1 MARRVE
7 EAEGLASEAR
17 ATYFPQVDLK
27 AGSSRSEVST
37 LNANPLPASAHR
49 LQDSRRA
56 GLSTS
61 FEIDLWGKLR
71 RANES
76 ARADLLAS
84 RYARDAVT
92 LTVTGAVVNSYL
104 ALRANDAALALT
116 ENTLTTRRESL
127 EIVRSRFAAG
137 SASPLE
143 ENQAEGSLA
152 AAEAQAAELR
162 RQRAMAE
169 SQLALLTGQ
178 PNLRIPAGDL
188 RQMPLPP
195 VPPSG
200 LPSALLEARPDIR
213 QAEESL
219 ISANAR
225 IGVAKAAYFPSV
237 TLTGTYGG
245 ESAALADLFKSGAN
259 VWSLGLAAA
268 MPLFDAGRT
277 SARVDQATARQ
288 KQALA
293 GYQKTVHTA
302 FKEVNDALVGLRE
315 YATADDAQDKRA
327 KAAQK
332 SLDIA
337 QIRYAAGY
345 SGFLE
350 VLDAQRT
357 ANDALMAFVST
368 RQARLNASVDL
379 FKALGGGWKDDYLTD
394 SHDNTGT
401 RSVLSQLAPGDVF
414 GVMSILTGDKLAAD
428 VIAGNRCYVLL
439 IPQAVFNTHIL
450 TNPKAVAY
458 LSRLLLDRMRSMSLD
473 IVGGQ
478 TPGAARSDD
487 HVCLRRG
494 CWYRRGRPSCI

>member
-1 MARRVE
+1 
-7 EAEGLASEAR
+7 
-17 ATYFPQVDLK
+17 
-27 AGSSRSEVST
+27 
-37 LNANPLPASAHR
+37 
-49 LQDSRRA
+49 
-56 GLSTS
+56 
-61 FEIDLWGKLR
+61 
-71 RANES
+71 
-76 ARADLLAS
+76 
-84 RYARDAVT
+84 
-92 LTVTGAVVNSYL
+92 
-104 ALRANDAALALT
+104 
-116 ENTLTTRRESL
+116 
-127 EIVRSRFAAG
+127 
-137 SASPLE
+137 
-143 ENQAEGSLA
+143 
-152 AAEAQAAELR
+152 
-162 RQRAMAE
+162 MAE

-195 VPPSG
+195 VPPGG

-394 SHDNTGT
+394 SHDNTGP
-401 RSVLSQLAPGDVF
+401 RSEQQ
-414 GVMSILTGDKLAAD
+414 
-428 VIAGNRCYVLL
+428 AG
-439 IPQAVFNTHIL
+439 Q
-450 TNPKAVAY
+450 
-458 LSRLLLDRMRSMSLD
+458 
-473 IVGGQ
+473 
-478 TPGAARSDD
+478 
-487 HVCLRRG
+487 
-494 CWYRRGRPSCI
+494 

>member
-1 MARRVE
+1 MMRRNHLTLSPIAAVFGLILLGGCAVGPDYKRPEVTLPEAYSRTEEQAPTALVEPEWWRRYADPTLDELVARAREHNFDLLAAVARVE

-195 VPPSG
+195 VPPGG

-337 QIRYAAGY
+337 QIRYAVGY

-357 ANDALMAFVST
+357 ANDALMAFIST

-401 RSVLSQLAPGDVF
+401 RSERQ
-414 GVMSILTGDKLAAD
+414 
-428 VIAGNRCYVLL
+428 AG
-439 IPQAVFNTHIL
+439 Q
-450 TNPKAVAY
+450 
-458 LSRLLLDRMRSMSLD
+458 
-473 IVGGQ
+473 
-478 TPGAARSDD
+478 
-487 HVCLRRG
+487 
-494 CWYRRGRPSCI
+494 